1 MFREP
6 GEDRD
11 SMPLGLLQ
19 RRGGGGRDAEREIG
33 RSVNPWRNENIKQGW
48 TAILTNGNIMD
59 LLLGGSSIT
68 FLRLAATEKDKEK

>member
-19 RRGGGGRDAEREIG
+19 RRGRGGRDAEREKG
-33 RSVNPWRNENIKQGW
+33 KFVG
-48 TAILTNGNIMD
+48 L
-59 LLLGGSSIT
+59 
-68 FLRLAATEKDKEK
+68 

>member
-19 RRGGGGRDAEREIG
+19 RRGAGGGGRDAEREIC
-33 RSVNPWRNENIKQGW
+33 RSVNP
-48 TAILTNGNIMD
+48 
-59 LLLGGSSIT
+59 
-68 FLRLAATEKDKEK
+68 

>member
-19 RRGGGGRDAEREIG
+19 RRGGGGEGGRDAEREKG
-33 RSVNPWRNENIKQGW
+33 KFVG
-48 TAILTNGNIMD
+48 L
-59 LLLGGSSIT
+59 
-68 FLRLAATEKDKEK
+68 